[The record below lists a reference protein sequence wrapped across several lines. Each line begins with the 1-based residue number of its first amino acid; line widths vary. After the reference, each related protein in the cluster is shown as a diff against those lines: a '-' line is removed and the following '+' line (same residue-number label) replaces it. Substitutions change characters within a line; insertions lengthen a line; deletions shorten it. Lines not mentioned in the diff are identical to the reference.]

1 MGNLSRLAVVV
12 MAHLKTQET
21 SNSNIDRK
29 KWKLYLA
36 RYLYERGYKRDD
48 MIQLLKFIDW
58 IMRLP
63 EDLNGLFWQEIKEY
77 GEGKQMPYLT
87 SLEQTA
93 MKKGM
98 QQGTQKEAQ
107 RLLTQIINIK
117 FKSVSENLI
126 EKINDITDTDTLEI
140 LHHQAI
146 LCNSKEDFESKLN
159 NIISKKS

>member
-1 MGNLSRLAVVV
+1 MKR
-12 MAHLKTQET
+12 
-21 SNSNIDRK
+21 I
-29 KWKLYLA
+29 LYLA

-98 QQGTQKEAQ
+98 QQGVQQGMQQGTQQEAQ

-117 FKSVSENLI
+117 FKNISESLM

-140 LHHQAI
+140 LHHHAV
-146 LCNSKEDFESKLN
+146 LCNSIEDFESKLN
-159 NIISKKS
+159 DIIFEKS

>member
-63 EDLNGLFWQEIKEY
+63 EDLKSLFWQEIKEY